1 MVAAKVCFDWAEARR
16 MLHGLVS
23 CDFDP
28 SHTDGALGQ
37 YELCYYR
44 GRHHLSSPDAK
55 QDSQLRQQQPGKTA
69 RGNREDS
76 PWAQKQLCGQ

>member
-1 MVAAKVCFDWAEARR
+1 MVAAKGCFDWAEACR

-23 CDFDP
+23 CDLDP

-37 YELCYYR
+37 YELYYR
-44 GRHHLSSPDAK
+44 GRHHLSSPDAI
-55 QDSQLRQQQPGKTA
+55 QGSQLRQQQPGGTA
-69 RGNREDS
+69 RGNGEDS